1 MENISMFDLPES
13 KPKKEDEISVIEAE
27 FVSEEKTN
35 WRKLFKGFESLYV
48 STYSSSLN
56 FIEQIIEEF
65 SYVEFIF

>member
-65 SYVEFIF
+65 SYVEIIF

>member
-1 MENISMFDLPES
+1 MENISIFDLPES

-65 SYVEFIF
+65 SYVEIIF

>member
-1 MENISMFDLPES
+1 MENISMFDLTES

-65 SYVEFIF
+65 SYVEIIF

>member
-65 SYVEFIF
+65 SYIEIIF

>member
-1 MENISMFDLPES
+1 MENVSMFDLPES

-65 SYVEFIF
+65 SYVEIIF

>member
-13 KPKKEDEISVIEAE
+13 KPKKEDENSVIEAE

-65 SYVEFIF
+65 SYVEIIF